1 MKVILRET
9 ISFLGIIGS
18 EVTVK
23 DGYARNYLLPQKK
36 AVLATKQNRRV
47 LEQEKEKLALQMQ
60 KEKDVASA
68 IAQKIDGVVCEIPAR
83 VLDETRL
90 YGSISVRDIATTLEK
105 QDIVVEKRM
114 ILLSEAIKELG
125 SYPVEIR
132 LYDGVS
138 ANITVNVV
146 AEA

>member
-1 MKVILRET
+1 MRVILRET
-9 ISFLGIIGS
+9 ISSLGIIGS
-18 EVTVK
+18 EVTVA

-36 AVLATKQNRRV
+36 AVLATEQNRRV
-47 LEQEKEKLALQMQ
+47 LEQEKAKLALQVQ
-60 KEKDVASA
+60 KEKDAA
-68 IAQKIDGVVCEIPAR
+68 AEAAQKIDGVSVEIPSR

-90 YGSISVRDIATTLEK
+90 YGSVGVRDIATALEK
-105 QDIVVEKRM
+105 QGTPVEKRM
-114 ILLSEAIKELG
+114 ILLADAIKELG

-146 AEA
+146 AEG